1 MTGDGEGDGDG
12 EGLGDGTLDG
22 MGPRGSP
29 DGQPTKAL
37 AWASL
42 HAGPVCGALGQ
53 PSMANTPASRPPDGV
68 HRAVNCARL
77 SMSSAAVP
85 VQLFDQLRFCDMM
98 HVAHADASCQAA
110 ILHAHDRPV
119 GVEVAY
125 EAMAPTS

>member
-1 MTGDGEGDGDG
+1 M
-12 EGLGDGTLDG
+12 
-22 MGPRGSP
+22 
-29 DGQPTKAL
+29 
-37 AWASL
+37 
-42 HAGPVCGALGQ
+42 
-53 PSMANTPASRPPDGV
+53 
-68 HRAVNCARL
+68 NCARL
-77 SMSSAAVP
+77 SMSSAGVR